1 MTQSSQPVGNNLHTL
16 DKKLR
21 VFIPFAL
28 GYFLSYLYRV
38 VNAVLAPD
46 LASELGIGPSELGLL
61 TAAYFI
67 TFAAFQLPLGVLL
80 DRFGPRKIESFL
92 LIFAAAGAFIF
103 SRAETVTGLVIGR
116 AFIGFGVSS
125 CLMAAFKAFVL

>member
-1 MTQSSQPVGNNLHTL
+1 MPPSLALGKN
-16 DKKLR
+16 LR

-46 LASELGIGPSELGLL
+46 LASELGTGPSELGLL

-67 TFAAFQLPLGVLL
+67 TFAAFQMPLGVLL

-92 LIFAAAGAFIF
+92 LIFFCRPGK
-103 SRAETVTGLVIGR
+103 RDGTKR
-116 AFIGFGVSS
+116 
-125 CLMAAFKAFVL
+125 

>member
-1 MTQSSQPVGNNLHTL
+1 MNQSPQQMGNNFLTL

-46 LASELGIGPSELGLL
+46 LAAELGVGPSELGLL

-67 TFAAFQLPLGVLL
+67 TFAAFQLPFLRLP
-80 DRFGPRKIESFL
+80 GPLYFL
-92 LIFAAAGAFIF
+92 KL
-103 SRAETVTGLVIGR
+103 RALPGW
-116 AFIGFGVSS
+116 
-125 CLMAAFKAFVL
+125 

>member
-1 MTQSSQPVGNNLHTL
+1 MNQSSQQMGNNFLTL

-46 LASELGIGPSELGLL
+46 LAAELRKSARS
-61 TAAYFI
+61 TATPRPGQTDMVGKPAPD
-67 TFAAFQLPLGVLL
+67 FALRNL
-80 DRFGPRKIESFL
+80 DGKEVKL
-92 LIFAAAGAFIF
+92 ADLKGK
-103 SRAETVTGLVIGR
+103 VVVID
-116 AFIGFGVSS
+116 FWTTT
-125 CLMAAFKAFVL
+125 